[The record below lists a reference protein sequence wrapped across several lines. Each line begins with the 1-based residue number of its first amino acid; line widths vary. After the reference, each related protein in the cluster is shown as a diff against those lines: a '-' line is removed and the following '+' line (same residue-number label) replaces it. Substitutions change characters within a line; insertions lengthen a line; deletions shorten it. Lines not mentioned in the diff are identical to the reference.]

1 MTDTP
6 TRAGESP
13 AVHVFRLP
21 DVGEGLEEAEIVSW
35 RVAAGQVVAVNDVI
49 VEIETAKSLVELPSP
64 VAGTVGELL
73 VEEGETVEVGSPII
87 RFDLPVADAV
97 PADDGPADAGPVVD
111 PAEVSADAV
120 ADPADAVADADDA
133 VADAA
138 NTAADADPGRADPDR
153 AVADADGPEVV
164 AGPEG
169 DGATPSAEAALDP
182 EVPVDPEVAVDH
194 EVEPESMAAQSTLV
208 GWVPPAAS
216 IARRRRHLHAR
227 VPGSAA
233 HGAGSAPQVAP
244 RVPGSAPVG
253 VLTSPPVRKLARDLG
268 VDLATVRATGPR
280 GTVSR
285 PDVLRTADAGAEGA
299 PGRTTDDPDGPPA
312 RPAVDLPAR
321 ETRVQ
326 IRSVRRMTAE
336 NVTASAFT
344 APHVTEFLEVD
355 ITRSM
360 KLLDR
365 LRGRRDMEG
374 LKVSPVLLLA
384 KAMCL
389 AAKRTPEINASWDGP
404 NNEIVYKNYVNLGIA
419 AATPRG
425 LMVPNIKDAEQL
437 AIPELCRALNEL
449 VSTARAGRT
458 TPAQMQGGTITLT
471 NVGVFG
477 VDTGTP
483 ILNPGESAI
492 LAFGAINDRPW
503 VHKGRVRSRR
513 VTTLALGFDH
523 RIVDGEQGSRFL
535 ADVGVIMSDPA
546 TSLLW
551 T

>member
-1 MTDTP
+1 VTETVDP
-6 TRAGESP
+6 T

-35 RVAAGQVVAVNDVI
+35 KVEAGQVVAVNDVI

-73 VEEGETVEVGSPII
+73 VEEGATVEVGSPII
-87 RFDLPVADAV
+87 RFHLDPGELPVDAEPTAEPGTDGEVERDADV
-97 PADDGPADAGPVVD
+97 EVD
-111 PAEVSADAV
+111 AEV
-120 ADPADAVADADDA
+120 
-133 VADAA
+133 
-138 NTAADADPGRADPDR
+138 
-153 AVADADGPEVV
+153 
-164 AGPEG
+164 
-169 DGATPSAEAALDP
+169 DGAAPVAEAAVDPGTDP
-182 EVPVDPEVAVDH
+182 EP
-194 EVEPESMAAQSTLV
+194 EPEAAQAMLV
-208 GWVPPAAS
+208 GWVPPASS

-227 VPGSAA
+227 V
-233 HGAGSAPQVAP
+233 AGSAPRENGEA
-244 RVPGSAPVG
+244 
-253 VLTSPPVRKLARDLG
+253 VLTSPPVRKFARDLG
-268 VDLATVRATGPR
+268 VDLGTVRPTGPR
-280 GTVSR
+280 GTVTR
-285 PDVLRTADAGAEGA
+285 PDVQRAADGSADATGVVDAGAAVGPAA
-299 PGRTTDDPDGPPA
+299 P
-312 RPAVDLPAR
+312 R
-321 ETRVQ
+321 ETREQ

-344 APHVTEFLEVD
+344 APHVTEFVEVD
-355 ITRSM
+355 VTRSM

-365 LRGRRDMEG
+365 LRARRDMEG

-404 NNEIVYKNYVNLGIA
+404 NNEIVYKHYVNLGIA

-425 LMVPNIKDAEQL
+425 LMVPNIKDADQM

-449 VSTARAGRT
+449 VTTARAGRT

-483 ILNPGESAI
+483 ILNSGESAI

-503 VHKGRVRSRR
+503 VHKGRVRPRK
-513 VTTLALGFDH
+513 VTTLALSFDH
-523 RIVDGEQGSRFL
+523 RIVDGEAGSRFL